1 MNSMIKGLIAVIT
14 SHLLNLVGVNAKPR
28 GNDYFDIKRV
38 GNKAHVQ
45 AKQKL
50 GSFGSLVMSKDAIDQ
65 VMRSTRSPAY
75 DENAFFGISGNC
87 LKDLR
92 VGQNLV
98 CILRR
103 KEDQL
108 KMEMVQGGHGIL
120 SFGDV
125 ETEMVQ
131 IRAFQELYVP
141 LIRLFN
147 VEEIKVEARLKNKF
161 DLSDENQYSLIH
173 K

>member
-1 MNSMIKGLIAVIT
+1 MSSMIIGWLYVWAT
-14 SHLLNLVGVNAKPR
+14 HLFDLLKFRAKPR
-28 GNDYFDIKRV
+28 GNEYFDIKRL
-38 GNKAHVQ
+38 GNNVQVQ
-45 AKQKL
+45 AKQIR
-50 GSFGSLVMSKDAIDQ
+50 GSHGRVVMSKDAIEQ
-65 VMRSTRSPAY
+65 VMRSTRAAAY

-103 KEDQL
+103 KGDQL

-125 ETEMVQ
+125 ETEVIQ
-131 IRAFQELYVP
+131 IREFQELHVP
-141 LIRLFN
+141 LIGLFDID
-147 VEEIKVEARLKNKF
+147 EIKAEARLKNKF
-161 DLSDENQYSLIH
+161 VLNDKNQYTLIH